1 MRNCKAMIDAR
12 RKKSQA
18 VKQRVLET
26 VKILA
31 EQGKPLTIANIAKH
45 AHVSRVYLYKHADI
59 LSVIEQ
65 ARSCPVSHTTEALL
79 RRCTDLEQQL
89 ALAQARFRH
98 LEFKRIFLEN
108 EIRRRNT

>member
-1 MRNCKAMIDAR
+1 MRNCKAMINVR

-26 VKILA
+26 VKFLA
-31 EQGKPLTIANIAKH
+31 GQGKPLTIANVAKH
-45 AHVSRVYLYKHADI
+45 AHVSRVYLYNHADV

-89 ALAQARFRH
+89 ALAQARCRH